1 MKKLFSSLKSKGK
14 KLSAIFCAAL
24 MSMCMFVTSF
34 AEETGSTGGSTI
46 NYSQIGEA
54 FKTGVTD
61 AETERDT
68 EIDCSRSEALTD
80 SASEICDS
88 IATKAD
94 STAISIHTPTRG

>member
-61 AETERDT
+61 AVTGT
-68 EIDCSRSEALTD
+68 ITAV
-80 SASEICDS
+80 SAMIPVC
-88 IATKAD
+88 
-94 STAISIHTPTRG
+94 ISIIGLGICIKTFKKFIGKLT

>member
-46 NYSQIGEA
+46 NYGQIGEA
-54 FKTGVTD
+54 FKTGVAD
-61 AETERDT
+61 AVTGT
-68 EIDCSRSEALTD
+68 ITAV
-80 SASEICDS
+80 SAMIPVC
-88 IATKAD
+88 
-94 STAISIHTPTRG
+94 ISIIGLGICIKTFKKFIGKLT